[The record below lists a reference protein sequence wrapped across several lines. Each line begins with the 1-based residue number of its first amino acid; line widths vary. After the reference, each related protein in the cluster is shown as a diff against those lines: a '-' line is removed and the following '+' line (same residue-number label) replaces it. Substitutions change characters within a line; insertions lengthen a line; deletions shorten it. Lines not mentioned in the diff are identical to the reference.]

1 MQLKILGIAA
11 LALAAVLT
19 FSFST
24 ANSINAATAE
34 LDSRL
39 NRRSERAT
47 QARRMC
53 ASGCSRERK
62 CVAGEKGAPGTF
74 VGKCKQFA
82 MQWSCPIRV
91 N

>member
-24 ANSINAATAE
+24 ANSINAATA
-34 LDSRL
+34 DSIL
-39 NRRSERAT
+39 ANKKIERAT
-47 QARRMC
+47 QARRMR

-62 CVAGEKGAPGTF
+62 CVAWEKGAPGTF